1 MKHHQ
6 KIKYFPGLISIIL
19 LPIFCVLY
27 LKFDYDSKKLSAI
40 SLTTWDGEFF
50 YDETIAILNSRKFK
64 KVVFTGDLDSDK
76 LKLTI
81 AQNDI
86 KNLILNYDTLNG
98 IQFHF
103 ENNSQYKTYI
113 KLLEILKEENA
124 TYYIPY
130 KNNIWLTNPIIPK
143 NASNFVNCSFNPKAI
158 DDYEQISKYDL
169 FKTFIKKH
177 TYICLIYILLFYF
190 GIRNVFNLFKN

>member
-19 LPIFCVLY
+19 LPFFCILY
-27 LKFDYDSKKLSAI
+27 LKYGYDSKKQSAI

-50 YDETIAILNSRKFK
+50 YDETIAILSSRKFK
-64 KVVFTGDLDSDK
+64 KVVFTGNLDSDK

-81 AQNDI
+81 VQNEI
-86 KNLILNYDTLNG
+86 KNLISNYDTLNG

-113 KLLEILKEENA
+113 KLLEILKDENA

-130 KNNIWLTNPIIPK
+130 KNNIWFTNPTIPK
-143 NASNFVNCSFNPKAI
+143 SNYNAINCSFNPKAI
-158 DDYEQISKYDL
+158 DEFEQISTFDLLKSFIEKYFYL
-169 FKTFIKKH
+169 V
-177 TYICLIYILLFYF
+177 LIYMLLFYF
-190 GIRNVFNLFKN
+190 GIRNVFNLFKK